1 MATAVPTVAACVSP
15 AWIVSCVAAPAMA
28 VAVNVTGVAVPA
40 VAVSVLAPADV
51 PSVQD
56 VIVAIPLASVMT
68 AVGLTV
74 PLPDATAKRTG
85 TPAVGLSNWSRTSTA
100 GGVATA
106 VPTVAAC
113 VAPAWIVSCVAT
125 SAVAV
130 AVNVTGLPVPREAVS
145 VLLPAV
151 VPSVQAVVAAIPL
164 ASVDTAV
171 TGLTV
176 PPPDVTANV
185 TATPATGLLNWSRMS
200 TAGGVAI
207 AVPTVAACVS
217 PAWIVSCVAAPA
229 VPVAVKV
236 TGVPVP
242 AAVAVSVLLPAVV
255 PSVHDVIV
263 AIPLASVMTAV
274 AGLTVPLPDAT
285 AKRTGTPAVGL
296 SNWSRTSTAGGV
308 ATAVPTVAAC
318 VAPAWIVSCVAAPAV
333 PVAVNVTG

>member
-1 MATAVPTVAACVSP
+1 
-15 AWIVSCVAAPAMA
+15 MA

-68 AVGLTV
+68 AVAGLTV
-74 PLPDATAKRTG
+74 PPPDATAKRTG

-130 AVNVTGLPVPREAVS
+130 AVNVTGLPVP
-145 VLLPAV
+145 
-151 VPSVQAVVAAIPL
+151 
-164 ASVDTAV
+164 
-171 TGLTV
+171 
-176 PPPDVTANV
+176 
-185 TATPATGLLNWSRMS
+185 
-200 TAGGVAI
+200 
-207 AVPTVAACVS
+207 
-217 PAWIVSCVAAPA
+217 
-229 VPVAVKV
+229 
-236 TGVPVP
+236 
-242 AAVAVSVLLPAVV
+242 AVAVSVLAPADV
-255 PSVHDVIV
+255 PSVQDVIM
-263 AIPLASVMTAV
+263 AIPFASVLTAV

-296 SNWSRTSTAGGV
+296 SNWSRTRTAGGV
-308 ATAVPTVAAC
+308 AIAVPE
-318 VAPAWIVSCVAAPAV
+318 
-333 PVAVNVTG
+333 

>member
-68 AVGLTV
+68 AVGFTV

-130 AVNVTGLPVPREAVS
+130 AV
-145 VLLPAV
+145 
-151 VPSVQAVVAAIPL
+151 
-164 ASVDTAV
+164 
-171 TGLTV
+171 
-176 PPPDVTANV
+176 
-185 TATPATGLLNWSRMS
+185 
-200 TAGGVAI
+200 
-207 AVPTVAACVS
+207 
-217 PAWIVSCVAAPA
+217 
-229 VPVAVKV
+229 KV

-255 PSVHDVIV
+255 P
-263 AIPLASVMTAV
+263 
-274 AGLTVPLPDAT
+274 
-285 AKRTGTPAVGL
+285 R
-296 SNWSRTSTAGGV
+296 
-308 ATAVPTVAAC
+308 
-318 VAPAWIVSCVAAPAV
+318 
-333 PVAVNVTG
+333 